1 MVGRAIGYKR
11 APFTRLSNSIKRA
24 RSSRPSDI
32 RNARKTTS
40 GVHFFFISMA
50 IILALILLILQ
61 VLTIALL
68 VAEPLV
74 FDDGHVPEPVGREYC
89 VAVVALVPAGQLV
102 HWFLLVDNL
111 VLNYEPSV
119 SDSNGGCAQLIAYIT
134 RCATAGTIAFPYAFN
149 ASLRH
154 LA

>member
-40 GVHFFFISMA
+40 GVHFFFISIA

-74 FDDGHVPEPVGREYC
+74 LDYRHEAETLCGEYGMAIRTFVPSD
-89 VAVVALVPAGQLV
+89 QLA
-102 HWFLLVDNL
+102 H
-111 VLNYEPSV
+111 
-119 SDSNGGCAQLIAYIT
+119 
-134 RCATAGTIAFPYAFN
+134 
-149 ASLRH
+149 
-154 LA
+154 